1 MSTIHEIDVAV
12 DDDDSGAAAL
22 SSSNHNRKRSASQA
36 GLLNSPATPRKK
48 MKGDHRIAKFKFS
61 PTPKKM
67 KPVETSREAVSN
79 ELQAY
84 LIEDFEGDMG
94 SFFLNPLL
102 YWLRDDTEAKY
113 PHLSKIACHVLTIPA
128 SSAAVERLFSLAGLI
143 LNKKRSHTNIEKV
156 SMLCKLKMR
165 RRKYEP
171 IE

>member
-94 SFFLNPLL
+94 SFFLNPEIQNGNDARDFVAD
-102 YWLRDDTEAKY
+102 LRWKIIKPLHARWVMQVFYELDADCMSTGWNKLGLTSWNPPEATEANDGN
-113 PHLSKIACHVLTIPA
+113 H
-128 SSAAVERLFSLAGLI
+128 
-143 LNKKRSHTNIEKV
+143 NRS
-156 SMLCKLKMR
+156 
-165 RRKYEP
+165 
-171 IE
+171 